1 MKSVMELL
9 KLSKLRLQLQSL
21 ITEVRDLRD
30 RERSTTEHHHQLIQT
45 HKRNEEE
52 WSRRIQELQGELA
65 STKEERQKLERKVSY
80 LQNDNALLEMK
91 QKELKGTL
99 NNLLQSRENFV
110 HDYQESNS
118 QMKHSIK
125 TKDKMIFVLSEKIN
139 SHLLLFD
146 LIEKEAFNIKQIVDK
161 VQTLV
166 SHKEEI
172 VASLKNKMDRVSA
185 FEKDFVE
192 NISDLRNKLESSEA
206 GLRKKDRVISEL
218 KANLDAAKLS
228 HNNQVQIEDFQKTLS
243 TKDAE
248 IQNLISDKEA
258 LQHDVG
264 SLRFILH
271 KIQDTVT
278 NMSEED
284 TMLFS
289 SILQHKEASAK
300 DTMIVD
306 SSVLV
311 YSADLLK
318 SFFGISLPAVSLI
331 AGQKAFIYCLHDDDD
346 RGKEVGV
353 FLVIHKQTVASTST

>member
-21 ITEVRDLRD
+21 ITEVRDLR
-30 RERSTTEHHHQLIQT
+30 
-45 HKRNEEE
+45 
-52 WSRRIQELQGELA
+52 
-65 STKEERQKLERKVSY
+65 VSY

-172 VASLKNKMDRVSA
+172 
-185 FEKDFVE
+185 E

-228 HNNQVQIEDFQKTLS
+228 HNNQVQIED
-243 TKDAE
+243 
-248 IQNLISDKEA
+248 
-258 LQHDVG
+258 
-264 SLRFILH
+264 
-271 KIQDTVT
+271 
-278 NMSEED
+278 
-284 TMLFS
+284 
-289 SILQHKEASAK
+289 
-300 DTMIVD
+300 
-306 SSVLV
+306 
-311 YSADLLK
+311 
-318 SFFGISLPAVSLI
+318 ISLPTWNCYMYRI
-331 AGQKAFIYCLHDDDD
+331 P
-346 RGKEVGV
+346 
-353 FLVIHKQTVASTST
+353 